1 MELGLLTVL
10 LWKSELYKVF
20 HIIFIGQ
27 FLCKFLGRVLL
38 PSHLVSQWL
47 VRGGPG
53 ALSPLLRLRPHLLIS
68 GPGLLIAEPM
78 LLQQYGIYFFVSEL
92 IALVTVLKSHYYE
105 AWFVVF
111 SWFLQFYVYLWQNW
125 NPVNFSFTR
134 WIVWQIKCT
143 NLVFGLSPRAT
154 PHLKP
159 LGISWRSHDL
169 IVGWG
174 GDTSHP
180 FLTPTSRGRQEDGGG
195 DGVPT
200 ASRPETPATHFHFN
214 HWVCRVLC
222 CCLV

>member
-125 NPVNFSFTR
+125 NPVNFSFSR

-143 NLVFGLSPRAT
+143 NLVFGLSP
-154 PHLKP
+154 PGHPSLKTAGD
-159 LGISWRSHDL
+159 LMTISRPNSRMGRGYLPSLLDAHVSWA
-169 IVGWG
+169 
-174 GDTSHP
+174 
-180 FLTPTSRGRQEDGGG
+180 SRGRGWGWSTH
-195 DGVPT
+195 GVSTWDPCYT
-200 ASRPETPATHFHFN
+200 LP
-214 HWVCRVLC
+214 L
-222 CCLV
+222 